1 MKVFL
6 GPYPDGDEDRKVE
19 IRIDDYDSFDADQT
33 LSLIALPLIKQLKE
47 TKHGS
52 AFVDDEDVP
61 EEIRSTSAPPKENEW
76 DSDEFLHD
84 RWDWVLSEIIFS
96 LQSHT
101 DYKSESRFYDH
112 SAVNEEDGIMEQV
125 RNIKVDREGLEAFNK
140 RKQNGFRLLGKY
152 WQNLWD

>member
-6 GPYPDGDEDRKVE
+6 GPYPDGDEERKVE
-19 IRIDDYDSFDADQT
+19 IQIDEYDSWNVDHT

-84 RWDWVLSEIIFS
+84 RWSWVLDEIIWA
-96 LQSHT
+96 LEQHT
-101 DYKSESRFYDH
+101 DENAEEKFYDR
-112 SAVNEEDGIMEQV
+112 SNVNPEDDLLKQV
-125 RNIKVDREGLEAFNK
+125 KALKVDREGFDAFHA
-140 RKQNGFRLLGKY
+140 RKQNGFRLLGVY